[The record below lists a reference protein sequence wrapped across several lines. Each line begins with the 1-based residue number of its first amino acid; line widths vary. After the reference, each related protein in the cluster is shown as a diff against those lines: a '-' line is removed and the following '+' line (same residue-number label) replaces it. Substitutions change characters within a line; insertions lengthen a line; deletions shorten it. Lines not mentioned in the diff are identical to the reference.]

1 MARPPRGSW
10 SLSKT
15 GSSLRYR
22 NFRLL
27 FIGTVFSHTGDF
39 MQAMAQAWLVWTM
52 TNSPFLLGL
61 LGFCQAVPRL
71 LLGAIGGALVD
82 RLDRRRLLLL
92 TQNLAMVQAFAFWAL
107 VYFDLIRFWHIVVL
121 VLFIGTV
128 NTLNQTARQ
137 SLINTLV
144 PRAELMNAI
153 ALNSSIVNL
162 SKVIGPSLGGVLI
175 AIIGVAGCLLVNAV
189 SFLAI
194 ILSLVMM
201 DLPLWQREKKEENF
215 WQEVIEGYHYVKTN
229 HQVFSVLSLAYI
241 VALIGSPY
249 TRFLPVFATDI
260 FHAGPSGFGLLL
272 AAPGV
277 GAVGSGLWLASMGN
291 IRRRRN
297 FVFLSVL
304 TFSLFL
310 MLFSFSR
317 SMLLSLLCLVMVVH
331 GQHPPPQELC
341 LLERPG
347 FFPLPDALFFFPLDA
362 PVPALSRHGGSQ
374 PYRLSRRGQHH
385 HSDGNP
391 APPAGKDPEPL
402 FHGQGPLVV
411 RHALYRQRRLPARDA
426 SGDRPVGPYLR
437 PLSRSPLPPRAA
449 KAQNEER
456 SGRDPATVENRSA
469 VMGYDRSDSGLT

>member
-317 SMLLSLLCLVMVVH
+317 SMLLSLLCLVMVGASHIAFRAVANTTI
-331 GQHPPPQELC
+331 QMETPPH
-341 LLERPG
+341 LLGRILSL
-347 FFPLPDALFFFPLDA
+347 FFMDKGLWSFGTLFIGSVASLLGTPRATALSGLICGLSAALLYHRARLRRKTRKGLEEIPLP
-362 PVPALSRHGGSQ
+362 S
-374 PYRLSRRGQHH
+374 
-385 HSDGNP
+385 
-391 APPAGKDPEPL
+391 KIDP
-402 FHGQGPLVV
+402 
-411 RHALYRQRRLPARDA
+411 R
-426 SGDRPVGPYLR
+426 
-437 PLSRSPLPPRAA
+437 
-449 KAQNEER
+449 
-456 SGRDPATVENRSA
+456 
-469 VMGYDRSDSGLT
+469 

>member
-153 ALNSSIVNL
+153 ALNSSIVSL

-175 AIIGVAGCLLVNAV
+175 SVIGVAGCLLVNAA

-201 DLPLWQREKKEENF
+201 DLPLWQREEKEENF

-297 FVFLSVL
+297 FVFVSVL
-304 TFSLFL
+304 AFSLFL

-317 SMLLSLLCLVMVVH
+317 SMLLSLLCLVMVGASHIAFRAVANTTI
-331 GQHPPPQELC
+331 QMETPPH
-341 LLERPG
+341 LLGRILSL
-347 FFPLPDALFFFPLDA
+347 FFMDKGLWSFGTLFIGSVASLLGTPRATALSGLICGLSAALLYQRARLRRKTRKGLEEIPLP
-362 PVPALSRHGGSQ
+362 S
-374 PYRLSRRGQHH
+374 
-385 HSDGNP
+385 
-391 APPAGKDPEPL
+391 KIDP
-402 FHGQGPLVV
+402 
-411 RHALYRQRRLPARDA
+411 R
-426 SGDRPVGPYLR
+426 
-437 PLSRSPLPPRAA
+437 
-449 KAQNEER
+449 
-456 SGRDPATVENRSA
+456 
-469 VMGYDRSDSGLT
+469 